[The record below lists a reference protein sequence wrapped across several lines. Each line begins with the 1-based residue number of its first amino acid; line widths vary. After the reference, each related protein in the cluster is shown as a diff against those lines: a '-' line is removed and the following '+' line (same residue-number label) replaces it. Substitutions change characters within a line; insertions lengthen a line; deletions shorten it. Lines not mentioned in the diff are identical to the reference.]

1 MEKWVADIKHGA
13 DEIDNDMRKEDGLK
27 TSKPHYHLKTLDQ
40 EKNKYPW
47 H

>member
-1 MEKWVADIKHGA
+1 MEKWVADIKHGS
-13 DEIDNDMRKEDGLK
+13 DEIDNDMRKADGLK

-47 H
+47 D